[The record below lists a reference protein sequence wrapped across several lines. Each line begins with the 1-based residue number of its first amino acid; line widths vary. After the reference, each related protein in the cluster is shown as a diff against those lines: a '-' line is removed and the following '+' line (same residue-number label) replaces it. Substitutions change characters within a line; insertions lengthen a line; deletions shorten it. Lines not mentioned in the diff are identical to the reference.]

1 MVGDIAMDYT
11 FYSDTKWISEER
23 KRAGGAVIR
32 WWARRQDPGNFI
44 ALNLPGFLIQGLE
57 SMTSLL
63 PLKEWLGTFIDVYE
77 QERRIWIYEMSLKIA
92 KSINC
97 QLSLR
102 RIATILP
109 PLINTAS
116 TF

>member
-1 MVGDIAMDYT
+1 MVGDIAMDDT
-11 FYSDTKWISEER
+11 SHSDIKWILEEQ
-23 KRAGGAVIR
+23 KRAGGAIIR

-44 ALNLPGFLIQGLE
+44 ALNLPGFLVQGLE
-57 SMTSLL
+57 YMTSLL

-102 RIATILP
+102 RIATIVP
-109 PLINTAS
+109 PLTTIAS